1 MNQSSKKVLKPTIKA
16 SPKQMNA
23 NRSKRSNK
31 RSRAS
36 VPLPA
41 RSAPMVSERAIAA
54 PSAIGSIQGGSRPNI
69 SSLQKNG
76 DLRIRVRH
84 REYVQDIVGSVAFAN
99 QQININP
106 GLNSLFPWLAA
117 LAGLFESYQMN
128 ALKFQFR
135 TESPSTQ
142 AGKALLSV
150 DWDVLDPSPTS
161 KTQMLQERTK
171 ADGPTWENFDLI
183 CDLSD
188 LLKFGVQRF
197 VRSGL
202 NPAGSD
208 LKTYDI
214 GMLNVASQGCTSA
227 PTIGELWVEYDV
239 ELITPNTAPLPISS
253 HIASGSA
260 VSNAAIFGTSP
271 VVLGNLNV
279 TASGSTLVFNT
290 VGQYLVE
297 VFASGTLTAMTSNTG
312 TATVVVSNSVVGN
325 ATNAFVVD
333 IISVTAPGQTVI
345 YTGAVGTVTATA
357 TRVAAYNTLLG

>member
-1 MNQSSKKVLKPTIKA
+1 M
-16 SPKQMNA
+16 
-23 NRSKRSNK
+23 
-31 RSRAS
+31 
-36 VPLPA
+36 PLPM
-41 RSAPMVSERAIAA
+41 RLAPLASEKAIAA
-54 PSAIGSIQGGSRPNI
+54 PSAIGSVQGGSRPNI
-69 SSLQKNG
+69 SSLQRNG

-84 REYVQDIVGSVAFAN
+84 REYVQDIVGSVVFAN
-99 QQININP
+99 QQVNINP
-106 GLNSLFPWLAA
+106 GLNTLFPWLSA

-128 ALKFQFR
+128 ALKFQYR

-142 AGKALLSV
+142 AGKALLTV

-171 ADGPTWENFDLI
+171 ADGPAWENFDLI

-214 GMLNVASQGCTSA
+214 GMLNIASQGCTGA

-239 ELITPNTAPLPISS
+239 ELMTPNTTPLPVSS

-260 VSNAAIFGTSP
+260 VSNAAIFGTAP

-279 TASGSTLVFNT
+279 TATGSTLVFNT

-297 VFASGTLTAMTSNTG
+297 IFATGTLTALTSNTG
-312 TATVVVSNSVVGN
+312 TATVVFANPVVGN
-325 ATNAFVVD
+325 GTNAFVVH
-333 IISVTAPGQTVI
+333 IISVTVPGQTMI
-345 YTGAVGTVTATA
+345 YSGPTGTVTATA
-357 TRVAAYNTLLG
+357 TRVASYNTLLG